1 MCQAIRRL
9 PLSHPMPSRVHLPA
23 AMPPLALEKL
33 HSLVEN
39 RTVFALDAFELNIFE
54 THHTALRVPLRLG
67 GLALTTM
74 LRGKKVMHLPG
85 RLAFDYL
92 PGESVVVGEDELMEI
107 DFPDACAC
115 QPTQC
120 LAVAI
125 APDSIRQ
132 TIDLLNEHYPRL
144 EAHQPWEVAAPE
156 HAHLTNTPELTG
168 TLERLVAVSRTTDA
182 AKDVLAGF
190 TLQELLVRLMQTQAR
205 QLLFQDYSKHLTTHR
220 FAAVAHY
227 IKQHL
232 TEPLPVEKLSA
243 VACMSKATFFRLFKR
258 EFGLTPVEYI
268 VRERLAEAKRLLC
281 HPLATVAEV
290 CLRSGFNNLSYFQ
303 ALFKKYEGLTPG
315 AYKKQHIPLY

>member
-1 MCQAIRRL
+1 MTT
-9 PLSHPMPSRVHLPA
+9 RVHLPA
-23 AMPPLALEKL
+23 AIAPLALGRL

-54 THHTALRVPLRLG
+54 THQAAHRVPLRLD

-85 RLAFDYL
+85 RPAFDYL

-107 DFPDACAC
+107 DFPDASLS

-125 APDSIRQ
+125 APDTIRQ
-132 TIDLLNEHYPRL
+132 TVDLLNERYPR
-144 EAHQPWEVAAPE
+144 ADAAQPWALAAPE

-205 QLLFQDYSKHLTTHR
+205 QLIFQDYARHLTTHR
-220 FAAVAHY
+220 FAPVVQY
-227 IKQHL
+227 VKGHL
-232 TEPLPVEKLSA
+232 TENLSVDKLSA
-243 VACMSKATFFRLFKR
+243 LACMSKATFFRLFKR

-268 VRERLAEAKRLLC
+268 VRERLAEAKRLLRQ
-281 HPLATVAEV
+281 PLVSVADV
-290 CLRSGFNNLSYFQ
+290 CLRAGFNNSSYFQ

-315 AYKKQHIPLY
+315 AYKRQLGL

>member
-1 MCQAIRRL
+1 
-9 PLSHPMPSRVHLPA
+9 MPTRVHLPA
-23 AMPPLALEKL
+23 TVAPLPLERL

-39 RTVFALDAFELNIFE
+39 RTVFALDSFELSVFE
-54 THHTALRVPLRLG
+54 THQAAHRVPLRLE

-85 RLAFDYL
+85 RPAFDYL

-107 DFPDACAC
+107 DFPDACSC

-125 APDSIRQ
+125 GAYTIRQ
-132 TIDLLNEHYPRL
+132 TVDLLNERYPL
-144 EAHQPWEVAAPE
+144 IEEHQPWSLAPSE
-156 HAHLTNTPELTG
+156 YAHLTNTPELTG

-182 AKDVLAGF
+182 AKDVLANF

-205 QLLFQDYSKHLTTHR
+205 QLIFQDYGRHLTTHR
-220 FAAVAHY
+220 FAAVVHY

-232 TEPLPVEKLSA
+232 TEQLSVEKLSA
-243 VACMSKATFFRLFKR
+243 VACMSKATFFRMFKR

-268 VRERLAEAKRLLC
+268 VRERLAEAKRLLR
-281 HPLATVAEV
+281 HPLASVAEV
-290 CLRSGFNNLSYFQ
+290 CLRAGFNNLSYFQ
-303 ALFKKYEGLTPG
+303 SLFKKYEGLTPG
-315 AYKKQHIPLY
+315 AYKKQCVAS

>member
-1 MCQAIRRL
+1 M
-9 PLSHPMPSRVHLPA
+9 STRVHLPVA
-23 AMPPLALEKL
+23 VPPLAQEKL
-33 HSLVEN
+33 QSLVEN

-54 THHTALRVPLRLG
+54 THQPAHLVPLRLE

-85 RLAFDYL
+85 RPAFDYL

-125 APDSIRQ
+125 ASDTIRQ
-132 TIDLLNEHYPRL
+132 TIDLLNERYPRT
-144 EAHQPWEVAAPE
+144 EAHAPWALAGPD

-168 TLERLVAVSRTTDA
+168 TLERLVAVSRTNDA

-205 QLLFQDYSKHLTTHR
+205 QLIFQDYARHLTTHR
-220 FAAVAHY
+220 FAAVVEH
-227 IKQHL
+227 IKEHL
-232 TEPLPVEKLSA
+232 TDNLSVDKLSA
-243 VACMSKATFFRLFKR
+243 LACMSKATFFRLFKR

-268 VRERLAEAKRLLC
+268 VRERLAEAKRLLR
-281 HPLATVAEV
+281 HPLASVAEV
-290 CLRSGFNNLSYFQ
+290 CLRAGFNNLSYFQ

-315 AYKKQHIPLY
+315 AYKKQNVPN

>member
-1 MCQAIRRL
+1 
-9 PLSHPMPSRVHLPA
+9 MPTRVHLPA
-23 AMPPLALEKL
+23 AVPPLALEQL

-54 THHTALRVPLRLG
+54 THRTALRVPLRLD

-85 RLAFDYL
+85 RPAFDYL

-107 DFPDACAC
+107 DFPDACTC

-144 EAHQPWEVAAPE
+144 EAHQPWALASLE

-168 TLERLVAVSRTTDA
+168 TLERL
-182 AKDVLAGF
+182 
-190 TLQELLVRLMQTQAR
+190 MQTQAR
-205 QLLFQDYSKHLTTHR
+205 QLLFQDYAKHLTTR
-220 FAAVAHY
+220 PFALVVQY
-227 IKQHL
+227 IRQHL
-232 TEPLPVEKLSA
+232 TEQLSIEKLSA

-281 HPLATVAEV
+281 HPLATVADV
-290 CLRSGFNNLSYFQ
+290 CLRAGFNNLSYFQ

-315 AYKKQHIPLY
+315 AYKKQQALAH

>member
-1 MCQAIRRL
+1 
-9 PLSHPMPSRVHLPA
+9 MPTRVHLPA
-23 AMPPLALEKL
+23 TVPPLALERL

-54 THHTALRVPLRLG
+54 THRAAHRVPLRLE
-67 GLALTTM
+67 GLSLTTM

-85 RLAFDYL
+85 RPAFDYL

-107 DFPDACAC
+107 DFPDACLC

-125 APDSIRQ
+125 APDTIRQ
-132 TIDLLNEHYPRL
+132 TVDLLNERYPKA
-144 EAHQPWEVAAPE
+144 ETAQPWALAGPDY
-156 HAHLTNTPELTG
+156 AHLTNTPELTG

-205 QLLFQDYSKHLTTHR
+205 QLIFQDYTKHLTAHP
-220 FAAVAHY
+220 FAAVVQY
-227 IKQHL
+227 IRQHL
-232 TEPLPVEKLSA
+232 AEPLPVEKLSA

-268 VRERLAEAKRLLC
+268 VRERLAEAKRLLS

-290 CLRSGFNNLSYFQ
+290 CLRAGFNNLSYFQ

-315 AYKKQHIPLY
+315 AYRKQHLPLQ